1 MKPNNRELSQRV
13 SHALR
18 HEPWLYELELDTAG
32 WTTVDAVLDSL
43 RRSGDGWTD
52 LSRDDLERM
61 IADSSK
67 RRHEIEGDRIR
78 ALYGH
83 SVHGLFS
90 REAAVPPE
98 RLFHGTSRAACEA
111 ILSEGLKP
119 MGRQYVHLSVDVE
132 TARAVGE
139 RKDSD
144 PVLLEVS
151 ALRASK
157 SGVQLYRGNEK
168 VWLAK
173 EVPVEFLKRLLG
185 SQGGADP
192 DSV

>member
-1 MKPNNRELSQRV
+1 MKPNNRELSQRL

-43 RRSGDGWTD
+43 RRSGDDWTE
-52 LSRDDLERM
+52 LARDDLERM
-61 IADSSK
+61 IANSSK
-67 RRHEIEGDRIR
+67 KRHEIEGDRIR

-83 SVHGLFS
+83 SVPGLFS
-90 REAAVPPE
+90 REVAVPPE
-98 RLFHGTSRAACEA
+98 GLFHGTSRVACEV

-139 RKDSD
+139 RKDSH
-144 PVLLEVS
+144 PVLLEIS
-151 ALRASK
+151 ALKASK
-157 SGVQLYRGNEK
+157 SGVQFYRGNEK

-173 EVPVEFLKRLLG
+173 ELPAEFLKRLHG
-185 SQGGADP
+185 S
-192 DSV
+192 